1 MMEVIVQWA
10 TIASPIIA
18 VVIAWWASKSSTK
31 GTAQKLA
38 ALEDCTTKQ
47 VESIKELTRMQIEV
61 ALLQLRKELWE
72 VQQRNLQNS
81 QRLKEEQGNP
91 FRNWISDGESIS
103 QKEDRR
109 RNMQDMDNF
118 LSNEIKVLKGIIHK
132 MEEMANNTGG
142 K

>member
-1 MMEVIVQWA
+1 MDSLVQWA
-10 TIASPIIA
+10 TILSPIIA

-91 FRNWISDGESIS
+91 FRNWISDGESIF

-109 RNMQDMDNF
+109 RNMQDMDKF
-118 LSNEIKVLKGIIHK
+118 LSNEIKVLKDIIRK